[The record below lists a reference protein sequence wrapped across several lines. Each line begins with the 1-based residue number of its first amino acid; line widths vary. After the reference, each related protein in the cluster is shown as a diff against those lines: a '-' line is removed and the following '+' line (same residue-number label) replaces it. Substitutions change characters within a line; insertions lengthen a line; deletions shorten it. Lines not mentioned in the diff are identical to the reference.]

1 MDQHTEQGYV
11 TQQGSV
17 TPNEKLLGLFA
28 HLSMFFGSL
37 WIPLIFWAI
46 NKDKS
51 KFVSFHSLQALFFHI
66 AYTIVLVVL
75 VMFVAVIGVAAGLI
89 KPESSGPPEMGALQ
103 IIVILALGVIV
114 MGFVFGCVALAI
126 INAVSSYKGG
136 MKKYPI
142 IGNIVYKKVYGLN

>member
-1 MDQHTEQGYV
+1 MHMYMDAQTEFENVPQ
-11 TQQGSV
+11 
-17 TPNEKLLGLFA
+17 NDRMLAMFA
-28 HLSMFFGSL
+28 HLSMFFGSV

-46 NKDKS
+46 YKDKS

-75 VMFVAVIGVAAGLI
+75 VIFVAVVGVLAGLI
-89 KPESSGPPEMGALQ
+89 KPESSGPPEMGAIQ

-114 MGFVFGCVALAI
+114 MGFVFVCVALAI
-126 INAVSSYKGG
+126 INAISSYKGG

-142 IGNIVYKKVYGLN
+142 VGNMVYKRVYGVN